1 MRRIVII
8 VTLLSIFSLLGK
20 AEVDPNFYIYLCFG
34 QSNMEGRAEAEDM
47 DYHVDPRFQMMA
59 ARDFTNPKRTKGEWY
74 TATPPIANPGARIGM
89 ADYFGRTMVA
99 ALPAEIKV
107 GVINIAI
114 GGISIEGFIPDELDE
129 YIANADISIKEAA
142 KAFDNNPYQRL
153 VDMGKAAQE
162 SGVIKGILLHH
173 GESNNGDGKWTE
185 KVKSVYTSL
194 LKDLN
199 LKAEDVP
206 LFAGEVV
213 GTEYNGLCALNNVVI
228 NKLPEIIESSYIIHS
243 NGCPPQD
250 DKLHFTANSYRIMG
264 KRYAY
269 EVLREMGLEI
279 KASEKYDFPNNL
291 KGFYELTHLNESDEI
306 ILNTG
311 RSTKLSLWGTFADG
325 HAEDLTYETTFASD
339 DFTID
344 GNIITAYKAKKG
356 TVTAIHTDFFGHT
369 HKAII
374 DVNAID
380 RGPNRLLVVDNGEA
394 GENLWDKQCNT
405 TLGIPMKAG
414 KEYIMKATIKS
425 DNSNAVI
432 WPILTKE
439 NSDGSNNIQYLNFIT
454 PTPFFIEYTWE
465 FQAEHDYEN
474 IQFEFGKLADKV
486 YFDDVSCK
494 EKGTDIEMITNGD
507 FENDDLS
514 KWEIIMDSQR
524 FSIEYENPTS
534 GIKTQ
539 KMIQELPNS
548 LYFNLKGQQT
558 EMPTKGFYIKNGKLM
573 IIK

>member
-1 MRRIVII
+1 
-8 VTLLSIFSLLGK
+8 
-20 AEVDPNFYIYLCFG
+20 
-34 QSNMEGRAEAEDM
+34 
-47 DYHVDPRFQMMA
+47 
-59 ARDFTNPKRTKGEWY
+59 
-74 TATPPIANPGARIGM
+74 
-89 ADYFGRTMVA
+89 
-99 ALPAEIKV
+99 
-107 GVINIAI
+107 
-114 GGISIEGFIPDELDE
+114 
-129 YIANADISIKEAA
+129 
-142 KAFDNNPYQRL
+142 
-153 VDMGKAAQE
+153 
-162 SGVIKGILLHH
+162 
-173 GESNNGDGKWTE
+173 
-185 KVKSVYTSL
+185 
-194 LKDLN
+194 
-199 LKAEDVP
+199 
-206 LFAGEVV
+206 
-213 GTEYNGLCALNNVVI
+213 
-228 NKLPEIIESSYIIHS
+228 
-243 NGCPPQD
+243 
-250 DKLHFTANSYRIMG
+250 
-264 KRYAY
+264 
-269 EVLREMGLEI
+269 
-279 KASEKYDFPNNL
+279 
-291 KGFYELTHLNESDEI
+291 
-306 ILNTG
+306 
-311 RSTKLSLWGTFADG
+311 
-325 HAEDLTYETTFASD
+325 
-339 DFTID
+339 
-344 GNIITAYKAKKG
+344 
-356 TVTAIHTDFFGHT
+356 
-369 HKAII
+369 
-374 DVNAID
+374 
-380 RGPNRLLVVDNGEA
+380 
-394 GENLWDKQCNT
+394 
-405 TLGIPMKAG
+405 MKAG